1 MVRVVTITAIAFGMT
16 APGQTTAV
24 SVFVDPLVQDLG
36 VSRSA
41 VSTAY
46 LIGSLSGAFVMPFF
60 GRLIDRFGP
69 RALMAGV
76 ALVFGGILIAS
87 SLIAGVPS
95 LTMAF
100 IGMRVGGQGALS
112 LVATTA
118 VAVYIE
124 QRRGLAMGLTSAIG
138 TAIISL
144 VPLALERVIQ
154 HQDWRTALVLE
165 GLAVWLFVVP
175 AALFLPPRPRRG
187 TSSPEG
193 EGASLATEEG
203 DAEKDEA
210 AENETAATDL
220 TLRQALRT
228 GVFWVVTLGVGICS
242 LIGTGLNFH
251 LLSLLGER
259 GLSSTEAAA
268 TFLPQ
273 MVGGLAATLVLGW
286 LADRFSDLILIIS
299 VMLILAAL
307 TAGAGWVQ
315 PGISVLAY
323 SLALGAVGHGVRT
336 LEAVAFP
343 RCFGVGHLGAIR
355 GVVHAVT
362 VGASAFGP
370 LALSFGRGLSD
381 SYRPILLVLTVF
393 PLAVALATAFV
404 RTPRVADKS

>member
-1 MVRVVTITAIAFGMT
+1 MVRVVTITAIAFGLT

-24 SVFVDPLVQDLG
+24 SVFIDPLIQDLG

-76 ALVFGGILIAS
+76 ALGFGGILIAS

-118 VAVYIE
+118 VAVYVE
-124 QRRGLAMGLTSAIG
+124 RRRGLAMGLTSAVG

-144 VPLALERVIQ
+144 APLALERVIQ
-154 HQDWRTALVLE
+154 HQGWRTALVLE
-165 GLAVWLFVVP
+165 GLAVLLFVVP
-175 AALFLPPRPRRG
+175 AALFLPPRPQRG
-187 TSSPEG
+187 TDSPKG
-193 EGASLATEEG
+193 EGTARAGE
-203 DAEKDEA
+203 
-210 AENETAATDL
+210 ENEMGSDKAAATDL

-251 LLSLLGER
+251 LVSLLGER
-259 GLSSTEAAA
+259 GLSTTEAAA

-273 MVGGLAATLVLGW
+273 MVAGLAATLVLGW
-286 LADRFSDLILIIS
+286 LADRFSDRVLIIS
-299 VMLILAAL
+299 VMLVLAAL
-307 TAGAGWVQ
+307 TAGAGWVH

-343 RCFGVGHLGAIR
+343 RCFGVTHLGAIR
-355 GVVHAVT
+355 GIVHSVT

-370 LALSFGRGLSD
+370 LALSFGRGLAS

-393 PLAVALATAFV
+393 PLAIALATVFV
-404 RTPRVADKS
+404 RTPSVVDES

>member
-1 MVRVVTITAIAFGMT
+1 MVRIVTITSIAFGLT

-24 SVFVDPLVQDLG
+24 SAFVDPLIQDLG

-46 LIGSLSGAFVMPFF
+46 LIGSVSGAFVMPFL

-76 ALVFGGILIAS
+76 ALCFGGVLIAS

-118 VAVYIE
+118 VAIYIE
-124 QRRGLAMGLTSAIG
+124 RRRGLAMGLTSAVG

-144 VPLALERVIQ
+144 TPLALERMIQ
-154 HQDWRTALVLE
+154 YQGWRTALVLE
-165 GLAVWLFVVP
+165 GLAVLLLVVP
-175 AALFLPPRPRRG
+175 AALFLPPRPQSG
-187 TSSPEG
+187 TNSSEA
-193 EGASLATEEG
+193 EGAAPAGEEVE
-203 DAEKDEA
+203 AKADEA
-210 AENETAATDL
+210 ELTDL
-220 TLRQALRT
+220 TLRQALHT
-228 GVFWVVTLGVGICS
+228 GVFWVVALGVGVCS
-242 LIGTGLNFH
+242 LIGTGLNFQQV
-251 LLSLLGER
+251 SLLGER
-259 GLSSTEAAA
+259 GLSATEAAA

-273 MVGGLAATLVLGW
+273 MVAGLAATLALGW
-286 LADRFSDLILIIS
+286 LADRVSDRFLIIS

-315 PGISVLAY
+315 PGISVLGY

-336 LEAVAFP
+336 LEAVVFP
-343 RCFGVGHLGAIR
+343 RCFGVRHLGAIR
-355 GVVHAVT
+355 GVVHSVT

-370 LALSFGRGLSD
+370 LALAYGRGLAS
-381 SYRPILLVLTVF
+381 SYRPVLLVLTVF
-393 PLAVALATAFV
+393 PLAVALATVFV
-404 RTPRVADKS
+404 RTPRIADET